1 MKSPTAHVSAPT
13 ALCITGMHRSGTSM
27 VARVLDAVGLW
38 LGPPERLMQSGPDN
52 PEGFFENL
60 DLVHFSDEF
69 LDRFGGGWDT
79 PPDFPDGWE
88 QSELARE
95 LGTQAYSL
103 LQSIANTAQTH
114 PGWGWKDPRCSLM
127 LPFWRTLI
135 GDLKIIA
142 CVRHPVA
149 VARSLHKRGTHSPVF
164 SFRLW
169 EQYNSHIRKH
179 ASDTA
184 VLVTDYDNW
193 IKDPGTEL
201 DRVMLFLGWDLAGG
215 VRDNALG
222 EVMSSLRHY
231 KIEGEDWL
239 PANGRAEI
247 AQLYLELQALARVPA
262 PSTTEPGVSPIRV
275 IDAAPARGN
284 SMDLSV
290 HHQPAELK
298 AEMEANQY
306 RHPWYRVGSTIDF
319 TQAGNAQVYQQGDWT
334 SASEAGTWSLGTR
347 ARLRLDLVR
356 AHGRSLRLSARL
368 KPILGGRL
376 QTIIDGKV
384 VAHHALLSERM
395 NDVSVVIP
403 QASLRGLPRLEV
415 EFRIDQACSPKHLG
429 KSDDQRPLG
438 IFFNRILLENV
449 E

>member
-1 MKSPTAHVSAPT
+1 
-13 ALCITGMHRSGTSM
+13 
-27 VARVLDAVGLW
+27 
-38 LGPPERLMQSGPDN
+38 MQSGPDN

-60 DLVHFSDEF
+60 DLVHFSDEL
-69 LDRFGGGWDT
+69 LDRFQGGWDT
-79 PPDFPDGWE
+79 PPDFPDDWE
-88 QSELARE
+88 RSELARE
-95 LGTQAYSL
+95 LSTQAYPL

-127 LPFWRTLI
+127 LPFWRALI

-164 SFRLW
+164 SLRLW
-169 EQYNSHIRKH
+169 EQYNTQLRKY

-201 DRVMLFLGWDLAGG
+201 DRVMLFLGWDLARS
-215 VRDNALG
+215 VRDKALG

-239 PANGRAEI
+239 PTGGRAEI

-262 PSTTEPGVSPIRV
+262 PSTTLPGVSPISV
-275 IDAAPARGN
+275 IDSAPATDN

-290 HHQPAELK
+290 HHQPVELK
-298 AEMEANQY
+298 AEKEANQY

-334 SASEAGTWSLGTR
+334 PASEAGTWSLGTR
-347 ARLRLDLVR
+347 AKLRLDLVS
-356 AHGRSLRLSARL
+356 AHGKFLRVSARL
-368 KPILGGRL
+368 KPIISGRL
-376 QTIIDGKV
+376 QTIISGQV
-384 VAHHALLSERM
+384 VADHMLVPERM
-395 NDVSVVIP
+395 NDVSLVIP
-403 QASLRGLPRLEV
+403 QASISGFPRLEV
-415 EFRIDQACSPKHLG
+415 EFRIEQACSPKQLG
-429 KSDDQRPLG
+429 RSDDQRPLG
-438 IFFNRILLENV
+438 IFFSRLSIANTD
-449 E
+449 